1 MQYLIKSSGDELLAL
16 FNKMASGVWFVLILA
31 GVLPQFPSTMLVGR
45 TYGVMGVV
53 ALVLLML
60 PIGIQVYRAASVK
73 QLDAVRHRVIFPI
86 GLLLVG
92 AYWCLVEI
100 TAYLG
105 DGGVENRPFLALLT
119 LPFALGTAVS
129 KANTPFHHLHHFV
142 QSCLGGTA
150 VFAIAD
156 LFFHMHNAFHPLFRY
171 TFISAVLIDL
181 LFVLFSWFKKE
192 QEGGVKYGFWVGGV
206 LIGHILPFFLAWA
219 WLPQTWLV
227 SAVSAIVGL
236 YFTKYP

>member
-1 MQYLIKSSGDELLAL
+1 MT
-16 FNKMASGVWFVLILA
+16 SGVWFVLILA
-31 GVLPQFPSTMLVGR
+31 GLLPQFPATALVGR
-45 TYGVMGVV
+45 TYGVMGVM
-53 ALVLLML
+53 AMVLLML
-60 PIGIQVYRAASVK
+60 TIGVRVYCVGSVK
-73 QLDAVRHRVIFPI
+73 QLDTVRHRVIFPI

-92 AYWCLVEI
+92 ACWCLVEI
-100 TAYLG
+100 TAFWG
-105 DGGVENRPFLALLT
+105 HVGVENRPFLALLT
-119 LPFALGTAVS
+119 LPLALGTAVS
-129 KANTPFHHLHHFV
+129 TANTPFRYLHHFV
-142 QSCLGGTA
+142 QSCLAGTA

-171 TFISAVLIDL
+171 TFIGAVLIDL
-181 LFVLFSWFKKE
+181 LFILFSWFKRNK
-192 QEGGVKYGFWVGGV
+192 EGGVKYGFWVGGV